1 MPFVASSSWP
11 SWQNRPVDKPV
22 LPHQIRKV
30 YEGRIF
36 TVAVESVT
44 LPRGLHRPEPLHWP
58 RVGIYHV
65 DGEVRWRWRMK
76 VSPLARRIRA
86 SGPWESVDGVRRR
99 LVGPES

>member
-1 MPFVASSSWP
+1 MGRDCESLAYPYGAVDRRVVAAAERAGYS
-11 SWQNRPVDKPV
+11 
-22 LPHQIRKV
+22 H
-30 YEGRIF
+30 
-36 TVAVESVT
+36 AVT

-65 DGEVRWRWRMK
+65 DGEARWRWRMK

-99 LVGPES
+99 LVGAEG